1 MKDNII
7 AFIVAPTMVICLLV
21 LIILYPQI
29 LWFLFIGFFVL
40 FIGRRMKS
48 ENRRI

>member
-7 AFIVAPTMVICLLV
+7 AFIVAPTVVICLFV

-29 LWFLFIGFFVL
+29 LWFLFIGFL
-40 FIGRRMKS
+40 FCL
-48 ENRRI
+48 